1 MQFLESLL
9 PAHFTRRNRVI
20 FFLALLFSFFSLVAL
35 FKVAPKD
42 ETQVRKMLAT
52 LVDQEHYVTRKFS
65 NSLSFIEVDKGDK
78 LFNGDQIF
86 TGDKSSAKV
95 VFSKSGNVLNI
106 PPKGLVK
113 IEEGQSGENVDI
125 QKGLAEFVI
134 QKGQSMNITQGNE
147 TITLQTGADE
157 VGTGKIFFNDNKMI
171 LQVDSGKIRLN
182 DGAGKVQ
189 ELNKF
194 ETVSLE
200 GENIKKVIG
209 VGLISPVRG
218 QQIDIW
224 KGLSVEWSSKTGI
237 EMILAKDNSFK
248 EIVGRVNAPTSPYM
262 WNLPLQEGRYYFRVL
277 PVGSKT
283 MEGVTFPLVMV
294 SPHMIK
300 DFLPIDQTTL
310 SLKRG
315 EAVKFSWSAVP
326 AIAYK
331 VTIVDQNGGNAT
343 HKTELPELILN
354 DLKGTSIDWS
364 VAPQLASGIFLADS
378 VKNRLN
384 FNFEG
389 ENKILMPKDH
399 QNFIFGK
406 DKVALAWTSSQD
418 ENMTIKITNLTKNEV
433 VYSKDTQDNK
443 LEFSPEAP
451 GEYVFEVASKDYPGS
466 VASKVNFFAISRIA
480 EWDLQNQVELSS
492 IDPEE
497 KKVELKF
504 TPAIPDLND
513 IEVSIYSDENLK
525 NKISSSKVLS
535 KTILYKVKKF
545 GNYCFVL
552 RAMNTTSVWKPSKTK
567 CIYYKEVAPFDTIA
581 SANNIILKY
590 AKVNGIGSYL
600 INLPLV
606 ERASIY
612 EVQVFNGKKDIV
624 FSDKSKSNVIT
635 WPSRKTGIFYYR
647 YRVVDSKGRQSAY
660 SRFSKLIFPISP
672 LTEWRE

>member
-1 MQFLESLL
+1 MQFLEPLL
-9 PAHFTRRNRVI
+9 PPHFTRRNRVI

-35 FKVAPKD
+35 LKVAPKD
-42 ETQVRKMLAT
+42 ETQARKMLAT

-86 TGDKSSAKV
+86 TGDNSFAKV
-95 VFSKSGNVLNI
+95 VFSKSGNILNI

-134 QKGQSMNITQGNE
+134 QKGQSMNITQGTE

-157 VGTGKIFFNDNKMI
+157 VGTGKIFFNDNKMV

-182 DGAGKVQ
+182 NGAGKVQ

-194 ETVSLE
+194 ETVSLK
-200 GENIKKVIG
+200 GESIKKVMG
-209 VGLISPVRG
+209 VGLLSPVRG

-248 EIVGRVNAPTSPYM
+248 EIVGRVNATTSPFI
-262 WNLPLQEGRYYFRVL
+262 WNLPLQEGRYYFKVL

-283 MEGVTFPLVMV
+283 LEGVTLPLEMV
-294 SPHMIK
+294 SLHRIK
-300 DFLPIDQTTL
+300 DFFPEDQTTL

-315 EAVKFSWSAVP
+315 ESVKFSWSPVP

-331 VTIVDQNGGNAT
+331 VTLVDQNAKVTT
-343 HKTELPELILN
+343 HKTELPELLLN
-354 DLKGTSIDWS
+354 DLKGTGVDWS
-364 VAPQLASGIFLADS
+364 VAPQLPSGFFLGDS

-384 FNFEG
+384 LNFDG

-399 QNFIFGK
+399 QNFLFGK
-406 DKVALAWTSSQD
+406 DKVALRWMSSPG
-418 ENMTIKITNLTKNEV
+418 EVTLIKITNLTKNEV
-433 VYSKDTQDNK
+433 NFSSDTQENK
-443 LEFSPEAP
+443 LDFSPEAP
-451 GEYVFEVASKDYPGS
+451 GEYLFEVSSKDYPGS
-466 VASKVNFFAISRIA
+466 VVAKVNFSAVSRVA
-480 EWDLQNQVELSS
+480 EWDLQAPVELGS
-492 IDPEE
+492 IDQEE
-497 KKVELKF
+497 KKVELRF
-504 TPAIPDLND
+504 TPAVVDLND
-513 IEVSIYSDENLK
+513 IELSIYSDENLK
-525 NKISSSKVLS
+525 KKISTSKVLS
-535 KTILYKVKKF
+535 KTIIYKVKKF

-552 RAMNTTSVWKPSKTK
+552 TAVTKASVWIPSKTQ
-567 CIYYKEVAPFDTIA
+567 CIYYKEIAPFATLA
-581 SANNIILKY
+581 STKNIILEY
-590 AKVNGIGSYL
+590 AKINGVGSYL

-612 EVQVFNGKKDIV
+612 EVQVFDEKKNIV
-624 FSDKSKSNVIT
+624 FVDKSKNNVIT
-635 WPSRKTGIFYYR
+635 WPSRKTGLFYYR
-647 YRVVDSKGRQSAY
+647 YRVVDNKGRQSAY

-672 LTEWRE
+672 LTEWEE